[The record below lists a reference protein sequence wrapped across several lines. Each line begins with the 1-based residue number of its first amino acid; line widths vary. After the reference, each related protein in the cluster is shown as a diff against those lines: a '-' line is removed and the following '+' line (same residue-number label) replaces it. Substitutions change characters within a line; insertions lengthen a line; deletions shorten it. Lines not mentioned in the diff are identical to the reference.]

1 MALLFK
7 FMGSPSGL
15 PITSFQLS
23 LDHLEEVGRLY
34 PKANKEVKAKKSNLR
49 SLLHMGWS
57 LRWSFL

>member
-23 LDHLEEVGRLY
+23 LDHLEKVGRLY
-34 PKANKEVKAKKSNLR
+34 PKAKKEVGAKESYLSNLPR
-49 SLLHMGWS
+49 TAW
-57 LRWSFL
+57 FL